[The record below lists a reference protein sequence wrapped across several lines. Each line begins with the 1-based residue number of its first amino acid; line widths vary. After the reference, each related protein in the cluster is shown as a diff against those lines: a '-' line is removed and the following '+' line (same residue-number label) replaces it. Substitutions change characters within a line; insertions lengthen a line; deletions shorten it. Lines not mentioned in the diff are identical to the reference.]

1 MRRLVL
7 FGLIGF
13 AAQLIDG
20 ALGMAYGATSTTLL
34 LSAGLAPAVASGTV
48 HLAEIGTCLAS
59 GTAHWRFGNVDW
71 RIVRLMALPGALG
84 AFLGAVVLSSI
95 SAESAEPVTAT
106 ILFAL
111 GVYVLLRFLR
121 TKDARR
127 LEQPTGRPL
136 PWFALG
142 PLGVFAGFM
151 DAAGGGGW
159 GPISTPAL
167 LSSGRMQPRKVIG
180 SIDTSE
186 FLVAVGASLGFLVGL
201 SLSEIEPGVVA
212 ALLVAGVLAAP
223 LAAWVV
229 RLVPA
234 RILGAAVGGFICL
247 TNAQTL
253 GKAIGLE
260 GDALVAAYVIICV
273 VWASCLAVAVTA
285 VLRARE
291 DRVHSSLA
299 ASS

>member
-111 GVYVLLRFLR
+111 GVYVLLRFVR

-136 PWFALG
+136 PGSRWARSG
-142 PLGVFAGFM
+142 CSRASWTPP
-151 DAAGGGGW
+151 AAGAGDRSA
-159 GPISTPAL
+159 PPPCS
-167 LSSGRMQPRKVIG
+167 PR
-180 SIDTSE
+180 
-186 FLVAVGASLGFLVGL
+186 
-201 SLSEIEPGVVA
+201 
-212 ALLVAGVLAAP
+212 AG
-223 LAAWVV
+223 
-229 RLVPA
+229 
-234 RILGAAVGGFICL
+234 C
-247 TNAQTL
+247 
-253 GKAIGLE
+253 
-260 GDALVAAYVIICV
+260 
-273 VWASCLAVAVTA
+273 S
-285 VLRARE
+285 RAR
-291 DRVHSSLA
+291 
-299 ASS
+299 